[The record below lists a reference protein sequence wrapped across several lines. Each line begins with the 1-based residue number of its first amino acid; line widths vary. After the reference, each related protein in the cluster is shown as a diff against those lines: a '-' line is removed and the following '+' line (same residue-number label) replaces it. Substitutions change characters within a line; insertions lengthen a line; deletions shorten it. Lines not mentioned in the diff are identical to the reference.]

1 MLNMR
6 KPFDLSLYANESGSL
21 CVVKLH
27 FAFVYLD
34 GGFFARAWS
43 LHPSDSVV
51 SFALPSFRISPR
63 RLQDSLSLACVP
75 GRTQPELLP
84 SVPFFF
90 LGPVHSLTVRSPLA
104 LQTSV
109 SLSAL
114 SAAAL
119 ICRQRAHSHA
129 LSHDYTN
136 AQTGLSDS
144 TDSRTQN
151 TLAYSLR
158 NYLDSKTR
166 EGDE

>member
-1 MLNMR
+1 MI
-6 KPFDLSLYANESGSL
+6 
-21 CVVKLH
+21 
-27 FAFVYLD
+27 
-34 GGFFARAWS
+34 FFFCARS

-75 GRTQPELLP
+75 GRTAPELLP
-84 SVPFFF
+84 SVTFFF
-90 LGPVHSLTVRSPLA
+90 GPVDSLTVRPPLA

-119 ICRQRAHSHA
+119 IRRQRAHSHA

-158 NYLDSKTR
+158 NYLGSKTR
-166 EGDE
+166 EGDEESTGRERHCPA